1 MQRQTHRAQKA
12 FTLIE
17 LLVVIAIIAILASI
31 LFPVFARARENAR
44 RASCLSNLQQIGLA
58 SMQYAQDYDGHL
70 MSKQMTNRDGIR
82 EFVYPSNA
90 TSSIEYWYLALDPY
104 MKSWQIYSC
113 PSAPDSIKY
122 DTKHGRGPTAGSATF
137 AYSYNYIGIK
147 GISVSSS
154 KCGAGKTYDCG
165 VALGPNNQAGAL
177 LSAVEDPSGTI
188 EILDGCNPGIR
199 YRPADFPSDLPA
211 DASGTTAYAWVTDG
225 ECSNKSAGRY
235 IAGRARH
242 LDTVNMLF
250 VDGHVKSMPWQSVF
264 GDMGGTINPNIMK
277 LWDTASNPL
286 N

>member
-1 MQRQTHRAQKA
+1 MKRKG

-70 MSKQMTNRDGIR
+70 MSYLMTNSDDIP
-82 EFVYPSNA
+82 EFVYPSGVP
-90 TSSIEYWYLALDPY
+90 SKFGYWYLALDPY
-104 MKSWQIYSC
+104 VKSWEIYNC

-122 DTKHGRGPTAGSATF
+122 NSKRGRGNVAGAATF
-137 AYSYNYIGIK
+137 AYSYNYAGVK

-154 KCGAGKTYDCG
+154 SCGSGKTYDCG
-165 VALGPNNQAGAL
+165 VALGTNGQAGAL
-177 LSAVEDPSGTI
+177 LSSVEDPSGTI
-188 EILDGCNPGIR
+188 EIVDGCAAGIR
-199 YRPADFPSDLPA
+199 YRPADFKDDPSKVYDK
-211 DASGTTAYAWVTDG
+211 VTSD
-225 ECSNKSAGRY
+225 ECSNADAGRY
-235 IAGRARH
+235 FGGRARH
-242 LDTVNMLF
+242 MDTVSMLF
-250 VDGHVKSMPWQSVF
+250 VDGHVKAMPWQRVF